1 MKKPRCFDI
10 VEIIGNC
17 LKIIKMK
24 KGEENMKNLIEVLE
38 YTGIGYQPIMVCRD
52 FRVAVLNY
60 HQELLP
66 ENINNF
72 QKHSL
77 TDEAFVLLKGH
88 CILFV
93 AEDESLEK
101 IHAVE
106 LEPYKTYNVKKGTY
120 HTHTLTEDAM
130 VLIVEADDTCDD
142 NSPIVRPDA
151 EVTGRLI
158 EMTKEIENK
167 RKE

>member
-1 MKKPRCFDI
+1 MSNMTSLSEYDSNEMR
-10 VEIIGNC
+10 EER
-17 LKIIKMK
+17 KM
-24 KGEENMKNLIEVLE
+24 EDLIEVLAYE
-38 YTGIGYQPIMVCRD
+38 GIGYQPVLACRD
-52 FRVAVLNY
+52 WRVAILNY
-60 HQELLP
+60 HEELLP

-72 QKHSL
+72 QQHSL

-93 AEDESLEK
+93 AEDESLQK

-106 LEPYKTYNVKKGTY
+106 MEPCKIYDVKRGTY

-142 NSPIVRPDA
+142 NSPIVRPSAD
-151 EVTGRLI
+151 VTRRLI
-158 EMTKEIENK
+158 EIAKEIEGK
-167 RKE
+167 RNQ

>member
-1 MKKPRCFDI
+1 MED
-10 VEIIGNC
+10 
-17 LKIIKMK
+17 LIK
-24 KGEENMKNLIEVLE
+24 VLE
-38 YTGIGYQPIMVCRD
+38 YEGIGYQPILACRD
-52 FRVAVLNY
+52 WRVAILNY
-60 HQELLP
+60 HEELLP

-93 AEDESLEK
+93 AEDESLQK
-101 IHAVE
+101 IHAIE
-106 LEPYKTYNVKKGTY
+106 MKPYKTYDVKKGTY

-142 NSPIVRPDA
+142 NSPIVRPSTD
-151 EVTGRLI
+151 VTRKLI
-158 EMTKEIENK
+158 EMTKEIEGN
-167 RKE
+167 RSSFL